1 MSKIKIDTP
10 TLISNPLKDQGLD
23 KNVVDTLTNKQSF
36 KDNQDGR
43 PAESESPKEEEL
55 DNNIMMDK
63 HSGGLVKSLV
73 TSRVKDDDK
82 IKDITSQSK
91 SKIDATTNT
100 NINDILMM
108 NKNKTNIAGP
118 LVDRPEGEGESCKE
132 EKETTKTAISSSDA
146 KISAPG
152 HRQTEDER
160 LNLNLKKR
168 RHDEIKNR
176 ITKKIRIRKSQGG
189 GKMN

>member
-10 TLISNPLKDQGLD
+10 TLISSPLKDQGLD

-43 PAESESPKEEEL
+43 PLESESPKEEEL

-82 IKDITSQSK
+82 IKDITSK
-91 SKIDATTNT
+91 SK
-100 NINDILMM
+100 
-108 NKNKTNIAGP
+108 
-118 LVDRPEGEGESCKE
+118 
-132 EKETTKTAISSSDA
+132 
-146 KISAPG
+146 
-152 HRQTEDER
+152 
-160 LNLNLKKR
+160 
-168 RHDEIKNR
+168 
-176 ITKKIRIRKSQGG
+176 
-189 GKMN
+189 